1 MWSYYNDVLFFVYIV
16 DSLQKETFSSSSQL
30 SADSSASVTH
40 RLSVH
45 EQGQPASDRT
55 VKKIFSQADTQP
67 RLHSTLHP
75 SSSLQQSDVPQSE
88 GSFGLPSPESVPPPC
103 PREVVKEDDD
113 SFVGSGTLHEIRRLL
128 GRAESLVSGRSS
140 LASSPGSQRLS
151 ESDTSLVSL
160 GRNIQGYHDDTSL
173 SAGGNLSLLLTR
185 SSSDSALKGSLSSF
199 QRPQQIDRTAIEPT
213 ALSLSR
219 EESLKSRD
227 LRVTPRRA
235 EPEGCSAADPDKA
248 KPPTATSAIQINVP
262 SIAGNQDQTEDAV
275 TDSNNSSHVSAEVES
290 MSDSSS
296 ESSLAARVAKLLQSE
311 SPVSMVTSRP
321 STSDPEDS
329 RARGKHSDWSKRT
342 YSHIQVLS
350 VPVVLFLSCQ

>member
-1 MWSYYNDVLFFVYIV
+1 MCIV

-55 VKKIFSQADTQP
+55 VKKIFSQADTPP
-67 RLHSTLHP
+67 RHHSALHP
-75 SSSLQQSDVPQSE
+75 SSNLQQDAPQSE
-88 GSFGLPSPESVPPPC
+88 GSFGPPSQLSSESVPPSG
-103 PREVVKEDDD
+103 PREVVKEDND

-140 LASSPGSQRLS
+140 LTSSPGSHRLS

-160 GRNIQGYHDDTSL
+160 GRNIQGYHNDTCL
-173 SAGGNLSLLLTR
+173 SAGGTSLLLTR
-185 SSSDSALKGSLSSF
+185 SSSDSALKGSFSSS
-199 QRPQQIDRTAIEPT
+199 QGPQQIDRTTVESAT
-213 ALSLSR
+213 LSLSR

-227 LRVTPRRA
+227 LCVTPRRA

-248 KPPTATSAIQINVP
+248 KPPTATSAMQINVP
-262 SIAGNQDQTEDAV
+262 SIAGNLPQNQDQTEDPAIG
-275 TDSNNSSHVSAEVES
+275 SSENSSHVSAEVES

-296 ESSLAARVAKLLQSE
+296 GSSLAARVARLLQSE

-329 RARGKHSDWSKRT
+329 RARGKHIDVIVIYR
-342 YSHIQVLS
+342 
-350 VPVVLFLSCQ
+350 FCQYQRCFS

>member
-1 MWSYYNDVLFFVYIV
+1 MYIV

-45 EQGQPASDRT
+45 EQSQTVSDRT
-55 VKKIFSQADTQP
+55 VKMFSQADTQP

-75 SSSLQQSDVPQSE
+75 SSNLQQSDVPQSE
-88 GSFGLPSPESVPPPC
+88 GSFGLPRTESVPLPV

-140 LASSPGSQRLS
+140 LTSSPGSHRLS

-160 GRNIQGYHDDTSL
+160 GRNIQGYRDDTSL

-185 SSSDSALKGSLSSF
+185 SSSDSALKASLSSS
-199 QRPQQIDRTAIEPT
+199 QRLQQIDRTAIEPT

-219 EESLKSRD
+219 EESWKSRD
-227 LRVTPRRA
+227 LCVTPRRA

-248 KPPTATSAIQINVP
+248 KPPTTTSAMQINVP
-262 SIAGNQDQTEDAV
+262 SIAGSQDQTEDAV
-275 TDSNNSSHVSAEVES
+275 TDSSENNSSHVSAEVES

-311 SPVSMVTSRP
+311 SPVSMVTSQP

-329 RARGKHSDWSKRT
+329 RARGKHSDLVKRT
-342 YSHIQVLS
+342 YSHMRYKY
-350 VPVVLFLSCQ
+350 CQYQWCFS